1 MDISL
6 IIYSGLGAAIGAAL
20 GRLISKAFFK
30 DVESTEPLD
39 SSSNDTK
46 KGNKTVLTVILTI
59 IGLNVLPLYYK
70 DMTLPRLAP
79 IDTRAFNKDMPVLDI
94 IQDQNPEL
102 YQSMLKPLDK
112 ALRNND
118 FTQEELN
125 EFREVYLT
133 VITEKRETASAKT
146 LKESDSVA
154 TLQLEILKEKE
165 PTYCTLIFYGRPYPR
180 LDGILGAD
188 FVTKEQAALSL
199 LFTESPRPESYVPDL
214 EMGKSLFDQIA
225 AKIIEENNITDLDPE
240 ILPSNENISEH
251 KKICDFQSAL
261 FAKKA
266 ELSDDEML
274 NVTAYLASFE

>member
-6 IIYSGLGAAIGAAL
+6 IIYSGLGAALGAAT
-20 GRLISKAFFK
+20 GKLISRAFFK
-30 DVESTEPLD
+30 DVEKETNSPEED
-39 SSSNDTK
+39 K

-79 IDTRAFNKDMPVLDI
+79 IDTRAFNKDMPVLNI

-102 YQSMLKPLDK
+102 YQNMLKPLDK

-118 FTQEELN
+118 FTQDELN
-125 EFREVYLT
+125 EFREAYL
-133 VITEKRETASAKT
+133 VAITEKRKIASAKT
-146 LKESDSVA
+146 LRKSDSVA

-180 LDGILGAD
+180 LDEILGTD
-188 FVTKEQAALSL
+188 FGIKEQAALTL
-199 LFTESPRPESYVPDL
+199 LFTESPRPQSYVPDL

-225 AKIIEENNITDLDPE
+225 AIIIEENNITDLDPK
-240 ILPSNENISEH
+240 ILPSNENILEH
-251 KKICDFQSAL
+251 KKICDFQSSL

-266 ELSDDEML
+266 ELNDAEML
-274 NVTAYLASFE
+274 NVNAYLASLE